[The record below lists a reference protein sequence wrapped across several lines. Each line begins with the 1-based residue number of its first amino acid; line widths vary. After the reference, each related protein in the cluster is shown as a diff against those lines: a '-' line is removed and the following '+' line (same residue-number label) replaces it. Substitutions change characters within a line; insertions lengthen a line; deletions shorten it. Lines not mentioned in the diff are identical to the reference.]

1 MDDLFYQISKSKTKS
16 VKINRIPVPKVIK
29 EKLELSHNGEEV
41 IQIKRVRFLN
51 DKSFNFTINYLPV
64 DIGIRMTEK
73 DLLRKPLLQI
83 MEEDLGIQFTE
94 AFQTI
99 EASFAD
105 QEVSEQLGIVSGSPI
120 LLVERIMYTKK
131 RKPVEVVQ
139 SSYRGD
145 LYKYIVRLKN
155 IKRKKGSIWIHDSG

>member
-1 MDDLFYQISKSKTKS
+1 
-16 VKINRIPVPKVIK
+16 
-29 EKLELSHNGEEV
+29 
-41 IQIKRVRFLN
+41 
-51 DKSFNFTINYLPV
+51 
-64 DIGIRMTEK
+64 MTEK

-120 LLVERIMYTKK
+120 LLVERIMYTQK

-145 LYKYIVRLKN
+145 LYKYIVRLKK